1 MKPQVVAL
9 TGFVCVASLSLL
21 ASLAPA
27 HHRPASFAAAS
38 SSRAKCLAQGY
49 RWGDETLARATASGE
64 TVLVTGVAGFIGSN
78 VAKACLRARMRVV
91 GVDDLSGGFVENV
104 PEGVEFY
111 VLDVKNAT
119 ALAALWARHGRFHY
133 VYHIAAYAAEGL
145 SHFIR
150 SYNYRNNLV
159 GSVELI
165 NNAVKHNTSVFVFT
179 SSIAVYGTNPV
190 LPLTERSLP
199 NPEDPYGIAKYA
211 TEMDLKAAQATHNMS
226 YVIVRPHNV
235 YGPNQNIADKY
246 RNVVGIFINNLLA
259 KRPMTVFGDGSQ
271 VCARWDP
278 KRLFTCTTHTK
289 KYTFSADTLLFVHRR
304 CCANHREGTVAA
316 TRAQPGVQHRYRSGH
331 HTEQACGYGMG
342 LATNRRFTPR
352 LPPQVRDAMGIHVG
366 VAGADVVHLDRR
378 HEVDHAQAWHDKL
391 RCYFQPDPP
400 TSLEEGLRRT
410 AEWVKSQRHG
420 FDPVEFAA
428 VELLRGMPK
437 SWRGKAMRE
446 AHAIS
451 RSSADNPRLSEQ
463 DKRQAKTIDGPLLP
477 V

>member
-1 MKPQVVAL
+1 MKPQAVAL
-9 TGFVCVASLSLL
+9 TGFVCFASLILL

-27 HHRPASFAAAS
+27 HHRPASFAAAT
-38 SSRAKCLAQGY
+38 SSRANCRAQGY
-49 RWGDETLARATASGE
+49 HWGDETLATARASGE

-78 VAKACLRARMRVV
+78 VAKACLRAGMHVV
-91 GVDDLSGGFVENV
+91 GVDDLSGGFIENV
-104 PEGVEFY
+104 PEGVELY

-119 ALAALWARHGRFHY
+119 ALAALWVRYGRFDY

-211 TEMDLKAAQATHNMS
+211 TEMDLKAAHATHNMS

-259 KRPMTVFGDGSQ
+259 KRPMTVFGDGTQTRCFSYIDDVAPIIAKAPLLPHVHNQ
-271 VCARWDP
+271 VFNIGTDQA
-278 KRLFTCTTHTK
+278 TTLNK
-289 KYTFSADTLLFVHRR
+289 LAD
-304 CCANHREGTVAA
+304 
-316 TRAQPGVQHRYRSGH
+316 
-331 HTEQACGYGMG
+331 M
-342 LATNRRFTPR
+342 
-352 LPPQVRDAMGIHVG
+352 VRDAMGIHVG
-366 VAGADVVHLDRR
+366 AAGADVVHLDRR
-378 HEVDHAQAWHDKL
+378 HEVDHAQAWHEKL
-391 RCYFQPDPP
+391 RCYFQPAPP
-400 TSLEEGLRRT
+400 TSLEEGLRLT
-410 AEWVKSQRHG
+410 AEWVKSKRHG

-446 AHAIS
+446 THAIS
-451 RSSADNPRLSEQ
+451 RSSADNPRLSER